1 MLTRS
6 VSAEYNS
13 QIKIEIEALS
23 AHVHIC
29 PDMRSLVKIP
39 NYNVNN
45 RIISDKSSETQ
56 KGGWLDYITD
66 TYSENDILL
75 FWLLPHKGTL

>member
-1 MLTRS
+1 MSSERFLLLPRAKSAGFCLMLTRS

-39 NYNVNN
+39 KYNVNN
-45 RIISDKSSETQ
+45 RIIEIE
-56 KGGWLDYITD
+56 LDGLIK
-66 TYSENDILL
+66 NMQCNNI
-75 FWLLPHKGTL
+75 

>member
-45 RIISDKSSETQ
+45 RIIE
-56 KGGWLDYITD
+56 I
-66 TYSENDILL
+66 E
-75 FWLLPHKGTL
+75 